1 MGQTVQLIR
10 IDYEAAIDDV
20 LDLCGRASDRDW
32 QTTCAAEGWPVG
44 TVIHHVAAAN
54 QVICDWIRALAGGQD
69 IATSG
74 QEVDRMNAAH
84 ATNYAHCDRLET
96 MRLIEA
102 EREAGVRLLN
112 SLTDAEL
119 AREGLFKVPDQRRT
133 TEQMAR
139 AMVSHVRTHLRN
151 IQSALPNDSA
161 TWRQPSAT
169 IISGEYAN
177 GVQPLARAALES
189 WNAGR
194 ADSHARTSGALR
206 ARCASSGTANDC
218 APPSEAVTDAAISR
232 LIVRRLARS

>member
-20 LDLCGRASDRDW
+20 LDFCGRASDRDW

-54 QVICDWIRALAGGQD
+54 QVICDWIRALAGGED

-112 SLTDAEL
+112 SLTNADL

-151 IQSALPNDSA
+151 IQSACQTTRPRGDSHRPPSLPTSN
-161 TWRQPSAT
+161 
-169 IISGEYAN
+169 AN
-177 GVQPLARAALES
+177 GVQPLTRAALES

-194 ADSHARTSGALR
+194 ADSHATTSGALR